1 MSENQ
6 NFRDYGQQFKTELDQ
21 ALQTGDFTR
30 LNELV
35 KNTVDGAVDQGMR
48 TAGNAIDA
56 AQSVLNAAGSGATD
70 AVSRTF
76 ATRRTEQT
84 ASVHREFRQMR
95 SSGAANANRSNAS
108 RKNETQKAQF
118 LPPLFKKVGGASAVL
133 LQVFGWIGIGG
144 FGITLLVLSI
154 ITLAAGATGLIG
166 LDIFFLLLTA
176 GAAALLAKG
185 SSLKSRVKRSE
196 RYFKLCQ
203 RTGYC
208 NISDLARE
216 VGRDDR
222 FVLKE
227 LKALLEKGAYAQGHL
242 DREEQCFM
250 ITDAAYNEYERVA
263 SERYQLSMD
272 EKEKERQAKLREQE
286 EAGLSE
292 QERMV
297 RSIIREGNDYIAL
310 IRQKNDT
317 IQGEVF
323 SEKLY
328 RMESLLK
335 EIFVNVEKRPEQASQ
350 MHRLM
355 NYYLPTTLKLLTAYE
370 EFDQM
375 SVQGEDVTDA
385 KREIENT
392 IDTINDAFGE
402 LLNKLFAATAM
413 DVTTDAQVL
422 KTMLAR
428 EGLTKE
434 GTMKE
439 ENENVYGFR

>member
-21 ALQTGDFTR
+21 ALQTGNFNG

-35 KNTVDGAVDQGMR
+35 QDVVKNSVNGAIDQGMKAAGSAFDMAQSALN
-48 TAGNAIDA
+48 TAGNEA
-56 AQSVLNAAGSGATD
+56 AD

-76 ATRRTEQT
+76 ATRRKEQP
-84 ASVHREFRQMR
+84 AMVHREFRQMR
-95 SSGAANANRSNAS
+95 SAG
-108 RKNETQKAQF
+108 TQKAQL
-118 LPPLFKKVGGASAVL
+118 LPPLFKKVGSASGTI
-133 LQVFGWIGIGG
+133 LQIFGWIGIGA
-144 FGITLLVLSI
+144 FGITLLVLGI
-154 ITLAAGATGLIG
+154 ITLAAHATGLIG
-166 LDIFFLLLTA
+166 VDIFFLLLAA
-176 GAAALLAKG
+176 GSAAMVAKG
-185 SSLKSRVKRSE
+185 GSLKARLARAE

-208 NISDLARE
+208 NVSDLARE

-222 FVLKE
+222 FVVKE
-227 LKALLEKGAYAQGHL
+227 LKTLLEKGAYSQGHL

-250 ITDAAYNEYERVA
+250 ITDAAYKEYERVT
-263 SERYQLSMD
+263 SERQQIALNQQ
-272 EKEKERQAKLREQE
+272 EKEEQARRRELE
-286 EAGLSE
+286 EANLTE

-297 RSIIREGNDYIAL
+297 RSMIREGEEYIAL
-310 IRQKNDT
+310 IRQKNDA
-317 IQGEVF
+317 IPGEVF
-323 SEKLY
+323 SQKLY
-328 RMESLLK
+328 RMEALLK
-335 EIFVNVEKRPEQASQ
+335 EIFVNVEKRPEQASK

-370 EFDQM
+370 EFDRM

-422 KTMLAR
+422 KTMLAQ

-434 GTMKE
+434 GIMKE